1 MTNRFDTLLVANR
14 GEIARRVFRT
24 ARSMGLRTVAV
35 FVEADAAAPFVAEA
49 DQAIRIDSYLDGPAI
64 IAAAAAT
71 GAGAIHPG
79 YGFLAENGEF
89 ASSVE
94 AAGLAWVGPS
104 AEAIAAMG
112 DKIEA
117 KKLAVNAEVPVL
129 NSTADAKQFA
139 TIGFPLLIKAAAGG
153 GGKGMRIV
161 ASADGLDDAIVA
173 AQREALSGFADD
185 RVFAER
191 YVARSR
197 HIEIQIMGDSHGNLV
212 HLGEREC
219 SIQRRHQ
226 KIIEESPSPFI
237 SDELRREMG
246 DAAVRLGAALQYR
259 SAGTVEFLVDDESG
273 DYFFLE
279 VNTRLQVEHPVTE
292 QVTGR
297 DLVADQ
303 LRVAMGEPL
312 GYSQDDVTFSGH
324 AIEARLYAEDPAND
338 FLPVIGTLDAFAPA
352 DDPELRWDSGVEVG
366 SVIGVDFDPMIA
378 KVIATAPSR
387 SDAAGQLALGLEALH
402 IDGVTTNRDF
412 LAAVLRTPEFLSGDT
427 TTDFIDRVQPSARR
441 VITEPYGSKLAVAA
455 AMWLQ
460 GFNQSRATTLRSIPS
475 GFVIGRLPPE
485 RVELSEPEAG
495 PDGDERL
502 HTVHYR
508 RARDGSFT
516 LGADGDGG
524 KAVVHAWS
532 DDRIDV
538 EVDGHRLGLRV
549 TLTADPVA
557 GQRIQLTGAGGGIG
571 FDVVP
576 RFSVPEIELPGGA
589 VAAPMPG
596 KVLEIRVEQG
606 QRVAAGQVV
615 AVLEAM
621 KMENHLAATEDG
633 VVTEVRVAVGDQVE
647 KDVLLMVIESTD
659 Q

>member
-1 MTNRFDTLLVANR
+1 
-14 GEIARRVFRT
+14 
-24 ARSMGLRTVAV
+24 
-35 FVEADAAAPFVAEA
+35 
-49 DQAIRIDSYLDGPAI
+49 
-64 IAAAAAT
+64 
-71 GAGAIHPG
+71 
-79 YGFLAENGEF
+79 
-89 ASSVE
+89 
-94 AAGLAWVGPS
+94 
-104 AEAIAAMG
+104 MG

-129 NSTADAKQFA
+129 NSTADVEQFA
-139 TIGFPLLIKAAAGG
+139 GVGFPLLIKAAAGG

-161 ASADGLDDAIVA
+161 ASADGLDDAIVS
-173 AQREALSGFADD
+173 AQREALSGFGDD

-273 DYFFLE
+273 DYYFLE

-338 FLPVIGTLDAFAPA
+338 FLPVIGTLDAFTPA
-352 DDPELRWDSGVEVG
+352 NDPELRWDSGVEVG

-378 KVIATAPSR
+378 KVIATASSR

-427 TTDFIDRVQPSARR
+427 T
-441 VITEPYGSKLAVAA
+441 
-455 AMWLQ
+455 
-460 GFNQSRATTLRSIPS
+460 
-475 GFVIGRLPPE
+475 
-485 RVELSEPEAG
+485 
-495 PDGDERL
+495 
-502 HTVHYR
+502 
-508 RARDGSFT
+508 
-516 LGADGDGG
+516 
-524 KAVVHAWS
+524 
-532 DDRIDV
+532 
-538 EVDGHRLGLRV
+538 
-549 TLTADPVA
+549 
-557 GQRIQLTGAGGGIG
+557 
-571 FDVVP
+571 
-576 RFSVPEIELPGGA
+576 
-589 VAAPMPG
+589 
-596 KVLEIRVEQG
+596 
-606 QRVAAGQVV
+606 
-615 AVLEAM
+615 
-621 KMENHLAATEDG
+621 
-633 VVTEVRVAVGDQVE
+633 
-647 KDVLLMVIESTD
+647 
-659 Q
+659 